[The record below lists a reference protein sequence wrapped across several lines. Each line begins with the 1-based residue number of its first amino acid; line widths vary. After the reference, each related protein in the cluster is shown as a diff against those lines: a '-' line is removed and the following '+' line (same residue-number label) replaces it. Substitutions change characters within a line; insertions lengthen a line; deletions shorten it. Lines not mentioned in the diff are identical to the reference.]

1 MVNISLKN
9 IDPENIQKNNL
20 YRVSEP
26 VVVEFVEHHDKG
38 NESVYLDYQLVDE
51 QYGIYA
57 TEYRSPVVK
66 KEYKSTDILAC
77 VVDDSKKEVYT
88 LICDVKSNI
97 SSFSDDLTK
106 NAALLTA
113 IREVQDF
120 TDQVSDEMLHKESFM
135 IYYEKEGYEE
145 HCELAIA
152 TKNFEHQKFT
162 DAANFLE
169 DLFQDKSDNIPMLTR
184 LDLLNTLK
192 PYKDEVQRLRKFGD
206 EILLLHEREYK
217 LTVFL
222 LEKDK
227 DGDNYKKKIRLSC

>member
-88 LICDVKSNI
+88 L
-97 SSFSDDLTK
+97 
-106 NAALLTA
+106 
-113 IREVQDF
+113 
-120 TDQVSDEMLHKESFM
+120 ESFM

-152 TKNFEHQKFT
+152 TKKNPFIVLVGT
-162 DAANFLE
+162 L
-169 DLFQDKSDNIPMLTR
+169 LFSKWVEYI
-184 LDLLNTLK
+184 
-192 PYKDEVQRLRKFGD
+192 DECTSTHSL
-206 EILLLHEREYK
+206 
-217 LTVFL
+217 
-222 LEKDK
+222 
-227 DGDNYKKKIRLSC
+227 